1 MKRSKTFLYI
11 FALILFS
18 YGAIELTVFVEQQP
32 GGVTGAFDAMGGMT
46 IFMLFVLPLLLLVFA
61 VFPPLLYP
69 FVVLAYPLLRV
80 WQTLRGKPGDR

>member
-1 MKRSKTFLYI
+1 MKSYKTLMYLA
-11 FALILFS
+11 ALALFS
-18 YGAIELTVFVEQQP
+18 YAAIELTVFVEQQP

-69 FVVLAYPLLRV
+69 FVVLAYPLMWLWRK
-80 WQTLRGKPGDR
+80 RKGDR

>member
-1 MKRSKTFLYI
+1 MKSYKTLMYLA
-11 FALILFS
+11 ALALFS
-18 YGAIELTVFVEQQP
+18 YAAIELTVFVEQQP

-46 IFMLFVLPLLLLVFA
+46 IFMVFVLPLLLLVFA

-80 WQTLRGKPGDR
+80 WQTLRGKPGER